1 MATKKSSKPLEP
13 DYVSDMI
20 NTGSTKLAKENADV
34 FTGQLLGA
42 SFQTFQKA
50 LEVLKQDAEFRA
62 TVFDK
67 LFNEY
72 REAYIVSAA
81 MSNRVMDDAAANTDL
96 VRRLIEKIVSDGQV
110 QPGEL
115 DFLFGCLKYWHDR
128 MEQTQREDQAAQE
141 RMLAQERQA
150 TEVAAESSG
159 LTDFLAT
166 VGIGTL
172 IFETGKWL
180 FNTFINNNK
189 RG

>member
-13 DYVSDMI
+13 DYVADMI

-34 FTGQLLGA
+34 FTRQLLGA
-42 SFQTFQKA
+42 SFQVFQKA

-72 REAYIVSAA
+72 REAYIVSSA
-81 MSNRVMDDAAANTDL
+81 MSNRVLDDAAANADL
-96 VRRLIEKIVSDGQV
+96 VRGAIEKIVSDGQV

-115 DFLFGCLKYWHDR
+115 GFLFECLKYWHDR
-128 MEQTQREDQAAQE
+128 MEQTQHEDQAARE
-141 RMLAQERQA
+141 RMLAEERQA
-150 TEVAAESSG
+150 AQVAAESSG
-159 LTDFLAT
+159 LTEFLAT
-166 VGIGTL
+166 VGVGTL
-172 IFETGKWL
+172 LYETGKWL
-180 FNTFINNNK
+180 YNIFINNNK